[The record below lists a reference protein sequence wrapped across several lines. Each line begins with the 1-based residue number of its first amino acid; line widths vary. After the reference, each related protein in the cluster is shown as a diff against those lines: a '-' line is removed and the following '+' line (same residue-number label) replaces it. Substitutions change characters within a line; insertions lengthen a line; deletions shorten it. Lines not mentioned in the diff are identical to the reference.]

1 MQTLP
6 GESVASSVQC
16 LFYKAVCEW
25 NLGEIALYQATK
37 AEMISLAK
45 ELNNMNTFAFALYVA
60 AISAGF
66 ERNLAEIERFAA
78 ELIEISIRY
87 NFAFPVAKSSG
98 APLKNLDHLFDAV
111 SAMKTLKVE
120 AERALS

>member
-1 MQTLP
+1 VARQYAASGVQIWRSEGVQTLP

-66 ERNLAEIERFAA
+66 ER
-78 ELIEISIRY
+78 IS
-87 NFAFPVAKSSG
+87 
-98 APLKNLDHLFDAV
+98 LK
-111 SAMKTLKVE
+111 
-120 AERALS
+120 